1 MNPQMIAVVGAFD
14 ENGVYGIGPHMPWE
28 NEKGKSS
35 LQYDAGRF
43 VLVTK
48 GTAPKGK
55 KNVVIVGRS
64 TAEAMKM
71 LPLPDRY
78 MFVLSRTLEEEDV
91 NAGRGKNEKLYIV
104 RNALHAIEAA
114 RALGDSGHVIFAG
127 GREVW
132 LQALQSGICTHAF
145 TTVVKCNS
153 AKHSHYQG
161 EIHRVPEILDDATF
175 VSMRLEESIAI
186 SDYWGNKEVELE
198 FRNYAR
204 T

>member
-1 MNPQMIAVVGAFD
+1 MDFRMIAVMGAFD

-28 NEKGKSS
+28 DERGRSGIR
-35 LQYDAGRF
+35 YDMGRF
-43 VLVTK
+43 VLITK
-48 GTAPKGK
+48 DIAPKGK
-55 KNVVIVGRS
+55 KNVLVVGRS

-71 LPLPDRY
+71 LPLPGRY
-78 MFVLSRTLEEEDV
+78 MFVLSRTLKEEEV

-114 RALGDSGHVIFAG
+114 RALEDSGHVIFAG

-132 LQALQSGICTHAF
+132 IQALQSGICTHAF
-145 TTVVKCNS
+145 TTVVKCNAVERS
-153 AKHSHYQG
+153 LYKG
-161 EIHRVPEILDDATF
+161 EIREAPEMLRGETF
-175 VSMRLEESIAI
+175 CGMKLECSTSMV
-186 SDYWGNKEVELE
+186 DTWGDKEVELE